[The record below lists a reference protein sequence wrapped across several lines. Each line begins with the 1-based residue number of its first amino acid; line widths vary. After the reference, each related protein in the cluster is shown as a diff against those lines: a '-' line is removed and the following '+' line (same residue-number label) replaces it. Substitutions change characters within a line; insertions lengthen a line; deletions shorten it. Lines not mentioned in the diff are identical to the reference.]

1 MPSVPEWT
9 LSEKLAGEK
18 EMLGFYVTGHPLD
31 QYREKVKE
39 LATHDSSTLEDLER
53 GVDVTLCG
61 ILTGIQ
67 HRRNREGKAW
77 ASMQLEDSLGAV
89 EALVFTTNYDR
100 LSSELVEDRAVMI
113 KGSALPEENA
123 ASKISVLDVVPLAV
137 ARVAYPSLLSIR
149 VWLGAD
155 GDTAPDKVAALAELF
170 QRKPGDTQIRLR
182 LEKSRDF
189 SVILDIPAKVRPDKE
204 FKAELERLC
213 GPDALE
219 ILAN

>member
-1 MPSVPEWT
+1 M
-9 LSEKLAGEK
+9 
-18 EMLGFYVTGHPLD
+18 
-31 QYREKVKE
+31 
-39 LATHDSSTLEDLER
+39 LEDLER

-89 EALVFTTNYDR
+89 EALVFTTNYER

-113 KGSALPEENA
+113 RGSALPEENA

-149 VWLGAD
+149 VWLGSD
-155 GDTAPDKVAALAELF
+155 GDKAQDTVAALAELF
-170 QRKPGDTQIRLR
+170 QRKPGDTQLRLR